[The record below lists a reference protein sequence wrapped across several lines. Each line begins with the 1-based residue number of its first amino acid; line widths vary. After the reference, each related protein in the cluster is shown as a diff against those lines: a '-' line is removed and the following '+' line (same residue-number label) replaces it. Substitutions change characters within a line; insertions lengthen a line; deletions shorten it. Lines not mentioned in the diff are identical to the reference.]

1 MKIYTLILALAV
13 SAAVFAGCAT
23 QPAPRR
29 VYKESQF
36 SSRLEYLRFCQ
47 HHEMRTG
54 RCE

>member
-1 MKIYTLILALAV
+1 MKIYTIIVALAV
-13 SAAVFAGCAT
+13 SAAVFAGCVT

-47 HHEMRTG
+47 HHEMRSG